1 MKTLTDLFTLIAK
14 EIEISNSRLVKFT
27 FDIDTR
33 YNWLTFS
40 KVYPVFSKTEVEII
54 NGIERAKELKPQ
66 IEDLLKNTPF
76 DTPEAIQQAYWTI
89 YNEGRSK
96 K

>member
-14 EIEISNSRLVKFT
+14 ETEISNSKLVKFT
-27 FDIDTR
+27 FDIDTL
-33 YNWLTFS
+33 YNWLAFD
-40 KVYPVFSKTEVEII
+40 KIYPNFDDDY
-54 NGIERAKELKPQ
+54 NELKPT
-66 IEDLLKNTPF
+66 IKIILKRAPF